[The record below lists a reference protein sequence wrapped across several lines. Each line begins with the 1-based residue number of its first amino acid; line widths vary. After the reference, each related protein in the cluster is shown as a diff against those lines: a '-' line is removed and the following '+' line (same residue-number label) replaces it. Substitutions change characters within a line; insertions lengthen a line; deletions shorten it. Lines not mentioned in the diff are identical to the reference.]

1 MGRVL
6 TLDDVKVDG
15 MTVLLRVDINS
26 PLDPASGAF
35 LDISRIEGILPT
47 IIRLLKAKTVLLT
60 HQSRPEKDDFTTT
73 HGHSRELGRLL
84 GRTVKWVEDI
94 HGDAALA
101 AIEELQDGEI
111 LMLNN
116 VRMDDEEF
124 SRSKDSFEELT
135 NSSLVVRLAGVAD
148 LFVYDAFACAHR
160 NAPSITGF
168 THVLPCV
175 AGELMRREI
184 DALQDTAR
192 NPERPSIAVL
202 GGIKVDDSV
211 AVADNMLRNGSIDAV
226 WATGGVANL
235 FLSLAGHDPGDIS
248 LDFLAS
254 ELKGKWLPTVEIAR
268 KLYEEFSEVIHLPID
283 VAANVAG
290 NRLDLVV
297 ESLPVDAPVLD
308 LGVQST
314 IKLSQA
320 IRAAGTVILNGPAGV
335 FEDNNFAFGTVE
347 MLNACAETEAF
358 VVIGGGHTATLISK
372 KGLAGRM
379 GHISTGG
386 GACLDFLAGKTL
398 PAVES
403 LETSAQE
410 FGVSILSEIE
420 VDGDSTERIP

>member
-1 MGRVL
+1 
-6 TLDDVKVDG
+6 
-15 MTVLLRVDINS
+15 
-26 PLDPASGAF
+26 
-35 LDISRIEGILPT
+35 
-47 IIRLLKAKTVLLT
+47 
-60 HQSRPEKDDFTTT
+60 
-73 HGHSRELGRLL
+73 
-84 GRTVKWVEDI
+84 
-94 HGDAALA
+94 
-101 AIEELQDGEI
+101 
-111 LMLNN
+111 
-116 VRMDDEEF
+116 
-124 SRSKDSFEELT
+124 
-135 NSSLVVRLAGVAD
+135 
-148 LFVYDAFACAHR
+148 
-160 NAPSITGF
+160 
-168 THVLPCV
+168 
-175 AGELMRREI
+175 MRREI
-184 DALQDTAR
+184 DALQDTAK

-235 FLSLAGHDPGDIS
+235 FLSLAGNDPGDTS

-268 KLYEEFSEVIHLPID
+268 KLYEEFSELIHLPID

-290 NRLDLVV
+290 NRLDLGV
-297 ESLPVDAPVLD
+297 ESLPVDAPILD
-308 LGVQST
+308 IGVQST

-372 KGLAGRM
+372 KGLAARM

-420 VDGDSTERIP
+420 VDGDSTERIT

>member
-35 LDISRIEGILPT
+35 LDITRIEGILPT
-47 IIRLLKAKTVLLT
+47 ITRLIKAKTVLLT
-60 HQSRPEKDDFTTT
+60 HQSRPGKDDFTTT

-84 GRTVKWVEDI
+84 GRPVKWVEDI

-124 SRSKDSFEELT
+124 SRSNDSFEELT
-135 NSSLVVRLAGVAD
+135 NSRLVVRLAGVAD
-148 LFVYDAFACAHR
+148 LFVYDAFACGHR
-160 NAPSITGF
+160 NSPSITGF
-168 THVLPCV
+168 TYVLPCV

-184 DALQDTAR
+184 DALQGTAR

-202 GGIKVDDSV
+202 GGIKVDDSI

-235 FLSLAGHDPGDIS
+235 FLSISGHDPGNAS
-248 LDFLAS
+248 LDFLAA
-254 ELKGKWLPTVEIAR
+254 ELKGKWLPTVESASR
-268 KLYEEFSEVIHLPID
+268 LYEDYSEVIHLPVD

-290 NRLDLVV
+290 NRLDLNVQK
-297 ESLPVDAPVLD
+297 LPVDAPILD

-314 IKLSQA
+314 INLSQA
-320 IRAAGTVILNGPAGV
+320 
-335 FEDNNFAFGTVE
+335 
-347 MLNACAETEAF
+347 
-358 VVIGGGHTATLISK
+358 
-372 KGLAGRM
+372 
-379 GHISTGG
+379 
-386 GACLDFLAGKTL
+386 
-398 PAVES
+398 
-403 LETSAQE
+403 
-410 FGVSILSEIE
+410 
-420 VDGDSTERIP
+420 